1 MGAVVWQSGDARPDL
16 GGDVQK
22 IIGPSTPASKIF
34 CLSVFQKQFQ
44 PTSSV
49 GVPATLNILSSWSKT
64 SLGKHR
70 GEFVSFLKRSFSLS
84 KFVDTWRPGST
95 DSRSSSQRKCTQR
108 PTCPDWVR
116 KHQSKTV
123 LLTKDS
129 KIESFITESSQEI
142 GIFTWLCSLLSL
154 GGRREDGTW
163 RISFYLG
170 LRRYFFILTTMIHK
184 WSYLAGKI

>member
-1 MGAVVWQSGDARPDL
+1 MCTRYTVPCNSTFC
-16 GGDVQK
+16 GGGSLAKWRRQAIPRRRRAK
-22 IIGPSTPASKIF
+22 GPSTPASKIF
-34 CLSVFQKQFQ
+34 CLSFFQKQFQ
-44 PTSSV
+44 LTSSV

-95 DSRSSSQRKCTQR
+95 DSRSSSQRICTQR

-129 KIESFITESSQEI
+129 KIESFITESSQ
-142 GIFTWLCSLLSL
+142 
-154 GGRREDGTW
+154 
-163 RISFYLG
+163 
-170 LRRYFFILTTMIHK
+170 
-184 WSYLAGKI
+184 

>member
-1 MGAVVWQSGDARPDL
+1 MGSVVEAGPCVTQTLTLEYNYHFFVFNSSHFLCVPGTLYLVIAHFVGAVVWQSGDARPDL

-70 GEFVSFLKRSFSLS
+70 GEFVSFLKRSFSPS
-84 KFVDTWRPGST
+84 KIVDT
-95 DSRSSSQRKCTQR
+95 
-108 PTCPDWVR
+108 
-116 KHQSKTV
+116 
-123 LLTKDS
+123 
-129 KIESFITESSQEI
+129 
-142 GIFTWLCSLLSL
+142 
-154 GGRREDGTW
+154 
-163 RISFYLG
+163 
-170 LRRYFFILTTMIHK
+170 
-184 WSYLAGKI
+184 